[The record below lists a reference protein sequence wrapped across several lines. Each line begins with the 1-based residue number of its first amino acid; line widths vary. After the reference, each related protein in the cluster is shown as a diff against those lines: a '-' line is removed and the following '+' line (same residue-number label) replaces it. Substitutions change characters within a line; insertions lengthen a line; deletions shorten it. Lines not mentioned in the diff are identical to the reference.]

1 MAAGVGRPLEGQVAL
16 VTGSSGDIGGATATR
31 LAELGAAV
39 GVNFHSSEA
48 SARQILERIQRGGGS
63 GVLLKADVG
72 SEAEVS
78 EMTRRLE
85 SELGAP
91 TLLVNNSGYGAD
103 HNQIEN
109 LSVEEWNRVIAT
121 NLTGAFLCTKALVP
135 GMRKAGRGRIVNVS
149 SICGL
154 SGDCEPAYCASKAGI
169 LGLTRSTAARLA
181 PVIQVNAVL
190 PGFVSMKYHSE
201 RKELVKSVA
210 PDGRISDP
218 AEIAELICVLLT
230 LRSTFLTG
238 ACIPM
243 DGGASIAS
251 LGMHMSWVTERE

>member
-1 MAAGVGRPLEGQVAL
+1 MTPSLGRPLEGQVAL
-16 VTGSSGDIGGATATR
+16 VTGASGDIGGATALR

-39 GVNFHSSEA
+39 GINYRSNEA
-48 SARQILERIQRGGGS
+48 GARQILERIQRDGGS

-72 SEAEVS
+72 REAEVT
-78 EMTRRLE
+78 EMARRLE
-85 SELGAP
+85 TEIGAP
-91 TLLVNNSGYGAD
+91 TLLVNNSGEGAE
-103 HNQIEN
+103 HNQ
-109 LSVEEWNRVIAT
+109 VESIPLAEWDRVIAT

-154 SGDCEPAYCASKAGI
+154 SGDCDPAYCASKAGI

-181 PVIQVNAVL
+181 PTIQVNAVL
-190 PGFVSMKYHSE
+190 PGFVSLKYHSE

-218 AEIAELICVLLT
+218 AEIAELIGVLLT
-230 LRSTFLTG
+230 LKSSFLTG
-238 ACIPM
+238 VCIPM

-251 LGMHMSWVTERE
+251 LGMHMSWVKERG